1 MTIASWEGQP
11 AFQVLLRF
19 AILYSSMVGKSVA
32 FQILPPWGLDPVD
45 GEFVVGNPCKIAHRM
60 LHQVSVFPK
69 LEMRPPQKKRKN
81 RETAKKVGTY

>member
-45 GEFVVGNPCKIAHRM
+45 GEFPVEIPAKLPYMRK
-60 LHQVSVFPK
+60 HQVSFFPK
-69 LEMRPPQKKRKN
+69 LEVEKTEKQHKKGAP
-81 RETAKKVGTY
+81 TS